1 LGGGQMADA
10 MLSGLLEKRTFLKEN
25 IVVSDIAEN
34 RLEYMSSKFGVKT
47 TNDNKKLADEL

>member
-1 LGGGQMADA
+1 MADA